1 MSEATRERILV
12 TGPDLAPEAVAL
24 LQDFEFVYGGKQ
36 ADEEYL
42 LGLCKEAQ
50 PTALIVR
57 YGKVTARMMNA
68 CERLR
73 VIAKHGVG
81 LDTIDLEAAAAR
93 GIPVKPALG
102 ANAIAVAEHTWG
114 LIFACAKSIPG
125 LNGRMHAGEW
135 DKATHKSVELA
146 GHTLGVVGL
155 GAIGRKVAAMG
166 VALGMRVIGYDPYV
180 TELPPGVTA
189 SPLHSL
195 FQSSDVVSLHCPLT
209 TENRNMINRNTLGLF
224 RQGAILINTA
234 RGGLIEESALVH
246 ALLEGRLRS
255 AGLDSFANEP
265 LPAEHIFR
273 GVPNLI
279 MTPHVGSLTSD
290 TYKSMGV
297 ACAHNILGV
306 LRGA

>member
-1 MSEATRERILV
+1 MLPHVFGIHVRAGQTGEDVGAATVRV
-12 TGPDLAPEAVAL
+12 N
-24 LQDFEFVYGGKQ
+24 
-36 ADEEYL
+36 
-42 LGLCKEAQ
+42 
-50 PTALIVR
+50 TALGR
-57 YGKVTARMMNA
+57 YD
-68 CERLR
+68 
-73 VIAKHGVG
+73 G
-81 LDTIDLEAAAAR
+81 LDSGRHTAFPMFGRVSDEMAADR
-93 GIPVKPALG
+93 ISRK
-102 ANAIAVAEHTWG
+102 
-114 LIFACAKSIPG
+114 
-125 LNGRMHAGEW
+125 
-135 DKATHKSVELA
+135 LA

-224 RQGAILINTA
+224 REGAILINTA